1 MLPRNR
7 GVLWQ
12 LPLGVS
18 LALRR
23 QACRAAGRDSTPAS
37 HRVPPPA
44 WPAAPLSLLV
54 ALPCRCRTLCFS
66 AQASQRVWF
75 GIACSRQSLQIP
87 SSLAFSRQSLAAFL
101 EASLSSGGRCL
112 GPSRSLCPSG
122 VLSTFGGRTF
132 LGGLGLGSDSGLV
145 LPGFVNRRRSLG
157 FSRVEVD
164 DGLLAGSY
172 LPLNLAGSGTR
183 SRKVAPIFMLGGAG
197 GNRHGRFRGSL
208 SAEESGGC
216 LLNKRTV
223 ARPNLPRSFTAFIL
237 RVCDFLAKSPIFSL
251 NTAFNT
257 VSIRPFQ
264 GISSQALSGAEG
276 FRMTNCWQL
285 MVWFYR
291 GKTRR
296 SGFKINQSLW
306 RPHREEEINEPRPRP
321 GRQHGTRMALH

>member
-1 MLPRNR
+1 MSYTTMPYKTVIR
-7 GVLWQ
+7 
-12 LPLGVS
+12 
-18 LALRR
+18 
-23 QACRAAGRDSTPAS
+23 
-37 HRVPPPA
+37 
-44 WPAAPLSLLV
+44 LLV
-54 ALPCRCRTLCFS
+54 VARNPTNGFPARL
-66 AQASQRVWF
+66 
-75 GIACSRQSLQIP
+75 
-87 SSLAFSRQSLAAFL
+87 
-101 EASLSSGGRCL
+101 L

-157 FSRVEVD
+157 FSRVGVD

-251 NTAFNT
+251 NQAIPGYFFT
-257 VSIRPFQ
+257 
-264 GISSQALSGAEG
+264 SSERSRRVQDDKLLATDG
-276 FRMTNCWQL
+276 
-285 MVWFYR
+285 MV
-291 GKTRR
+291 
-296 SGFKINQSLW
+296 L
-306 RPHREEEINEPRPRP
+306 
-321 GRQHGTRMALH
+321 

>member
-1 MLPRNR
+1 MCPF
-7 GVLWQ
+7 G
-12 LPLGVS
+12 LPL
-18 LALRR
+18 LATLG
-23 QACRAAGRDSTPAS
+23 RAKESSRAPPIARCVAGRGSTPAS
-37 HRVPPPA
+37 HWVLPPE
-44 WPAAPLSLLV
+44 AAFLFSL
-54 ALPCRCRTLCFS
+54 AESFCRCRTLCFS

-87 SSLAFSRQSLAAFL
+87 SSLAFSRQSWAAFL
-101 EASLSSGGRCL
+101 EASLYSGGRCL

-122 VLSTFGGRTF
+122 ISSTLGAEAF
-132 LGGLGLGSDSGLV
+132 LGGLGFGSDLGLV
-145 LPGFVNRRRSLG
+145 LPGFVNRRRSPG
-157 FSRVEVD
+157 FSSTGVD
-164 DGLLAGSY
+164 WGLLAGSC

-197 GNRHGRFRGSL
+197 GNRHGRFSGSL

-237 RVCDFLAKSPIFSL
+237 RACDFLAKSPIFSL